1 MNQDKLLPSILYG
14 TAWKE
19 EQTEVLCYQALKA
32 GFTGIDTANQ
42 RRHYY
47 EEGVGLGISQFLIES
62 GQSRES
68 LFLQSKYTYAEGQD
82 HRKPYDESD
91 SYANQV
97 RQSLESSLLHLK
109 TDYLDSYILH
119 GPYSGQGLTEQDW
132 EVWTTME
139 ELLRE
144 GKVRMLG
151 VSNVNLA
158 QLKAL
163 YQRAAIKPRF
173 VQNRC
178 FAVKLWDKQ
187 IRQFCNEKAC
197 VYQGFSLLTANYQYL
212 ANHKLHLLCEKYNK
226 TPAQMIFR
234 FALDIGILALTG
246 TTRLQHMKEDLDI
259 GNFSLIPS
267 EVAQIEEIAL
277 S

>member
-97 RQSLESSLLHLK
+97 RQSLESSLSHLK

-139 ELLRE
+139 ELARE

-151 VSNVNLA
+151 ISNVNFA
-158 QLKAL
+158 QFKAL

-178 FAVKLWDKQ
+178 FAVKLWDRE
-187 IRQFCNEKAC
+187 IRQFCDEKSC

-212 ANHKLHLLCEKYNK
+212 ANPKLHLLCKKYN
-226 TPAQMIFR
+226 TTLAQMIFR

-246 TTRLQHMKEDLDI
+246 TTSLQHMKEDLDI
-259 GNFSLIPS
+259 GNFLLMPS
-267 EVAQIEEIAL
+267 EIAQIEEIAF
-277 S
+277 